1 MEGLAIGENTA
12 LEDTVCELVAV
23 YNLLEN
29 VESGSPYQSV
39 LWETIHE
46 GCQWVSYKPF
56 SYYPYCP
63 KVEYNASFFV

>member
-1 MEGLAIGENTA
+1 MEGLAIGENAA

-39 LWETIHE
+39 LRETIHE

-56 SYYPYCP
+56 S
-63 KVEYNASFFV
+63 